1 MMLGAVMDRGG
12 LSGNAT
18 IARLTRGD
26 PDAIAAVISQYQ
38 TRLFRYL
45 VRLVGDPAAAD
56 DLFQNTWLVVMQKI
70 GRFDMRR
77 NFEPWLFT
85 VARNQAIDFLRRRR
99 GESLDSSG
107 ECDAS
112 PTERRL
118 SAEPDALDR
127 LLDFERSALLGA
139 SLAELP
145 AIHREILTL
154 RFEEGMKLDEISAVL
169 GIPLA
174 TVKSRLS
181 RALEGLRASVEARSA
196 GGRAHE

>member
-1 MMLGAVMDRGG
+1 MMLGAVMGMGG
-12 LSGNAT
+12 LSGDAT
-18 IARLTRGD
+18 VARLHRGD
-26 PDAIAAVISQYQ
+26 PDAIVAVISQYQ

-85 VARNQAIDFLRRRR
+85 VAHNQAIDFLRRRR

-107 ECDAS
+107 DCDVS
-112 PTERRL
+112 PTERWP

-127 LLDFERSALLGA
+127 LLDFERSTMLGV

-169 GIPLA
+169 GVPLA

-181 RALEGLRASVEARSA
+181 RALEGLRAGVEARSA
-196 GGRAHE
+196 GRRAHE